1 MRKVGGKAILLTLLI
16 LSSILLTIVS
26 SENKN
31 LAYNL
36 QYTNEVSSQTGIV
49 DVQSWQIND
58 NWMYEGYLDVGNFIT
73 SSGVSTDIEYLSGTL
88 EKTVTEIYIS
98 EIDNH
103 SSITYKLESIGNYEA
118 NNVNLDGQNGD
129 ITVDMLTTEIIRASD
144 MAVVSQSA
152 IVEIVFCYYVFFW
165 CIDIDVAE
173 LNVTN
178 SYSPALEGLDF
189 PLSVGETWSVNY
201 HQETEYSGESNYVD
215 IPDDTNDENSTSWSV
230 VSQGY
235 SGVSYTGCSQSY
247 NITTYNSDGE
257 VSGYRWY
264 CPAIKGDI
272 KSSFTESIGFNAVHE
287 LTTYQP
293 STRANVIEIDI
304 QYPLSPLDTEI
315 FAWINVTNQGSPI
328 ANQTMDF
335 RYEIEDE
342 IRQIITDEN
351 GTCYLEFSTGNSTD
365 DSISN
370 SDFASHGIISWI
382 SNQNVIGVSSLS
394 MDLDVHEVDLVTR
407 NEGVTVERTRDNN
420 TITLDSSIG
429 FNAISGD
436 YLVFSVPVLNRG
448 LINSP
453 PTELRVDSPD
463 GNTAFTYVPSLSSLE
478 ESRVEI
484 NWTVPENQIFGS
496 THLEF
501 LVDPDENISEDGNK
515 SNNQGLFSVY
525 IGALP
530 TAVLSLPN
538 MINTLEEVVI
548 SGLSSVDHDGG
559 DYVCEFD
566 IETTGGGLDTILE
579 DDCELEWTWGDDG
592 NFSIYLTIID
602 EESDQSSTVASI
614 IVLNRPPEIVLVA
627 NYDTIPVLSEVTFEI
642 TERNDPDTQTPNSPV
657 DILWNNTS
665 CKEGQIGVKCTVTA
679 VAEGDFSIGVSATDD
694 DGETVFAT
702 YAVEVTNIAPYNG
715 QIEVYTGAQK
725 ITPDNRGVFT
735 ADEGE
740 KLTIRAWAS
749 DSINDIDSLQFSWSP
764 DAENNP
770 EIIHQKQGSESFIN
784 HTYNYSG
791 LQLATL
797 QIVDDDGAP
806 LIFDNGEEI
815 LIIPIEIINLNP
827 SIVSLNQRLPVEEGE
842 ELLFDIGVSDTD
854 NDISDLYSCFD
865 INPLLDSDSSGL
877 ANDDCDYNS
886 NYLAYTWDD
895 VSIAPEYIIFHVSDD
910 DGASAS
916 IEIEIDVRNVR
927 PAAVASIDEINPV
940 QGDIISL
947 SANGTVDSEYDI
959 ENMIYHWDTDVSV
972 DSDND
977 GDPSNDVDIQGRWVQ
992 VIYDTEGKKNV
1003 KLTVYDESE
1012 SNSVYMVV
1020 NVAKSPF
1027 DFTTSIKQNSAS
1039 ILLIIL
1045 IALAGTILT
1054 LRNKENKESDARE
1067 EESAVSIDQI
1077 FDNLDDEI
1085 EKNKR
1090 KLKRKI
1096 EEENKEIISESLSV
1110 INLEESEKDKMT
1122 INEVLSEEDIEA
1134 LFEE

>member
-1 MRKVGGKAILLTLLI
+1 MRKVGGKAILLSLL
-16 LSSILLTIVS
+16 LFSSISLTMLC

-31 LAYNL
+31 LEHNL
-36 QYTNEVSSQTGIV
+36 QYKNNISSQTGIV
-49 DVQSWQIND
+49 DVQSWQLND
-58 NWMYEGYLDVGNFIT
+58 NWMYEGYLDVGDFIT
-73 SSGVSTDIEYLSGTL
+73 SSGVSTNIEYLSGAL

-152 IVEIVFCYYVFFW
+152 IVEIVFCADVLWF

-201 HQETEYSGESNYVD
+201 HQETEYSGASNYVD
-215 IPDDTNDENSTSWSV
+215 IPEDTNDENSSSWSV

-293 STRANVIEIDI
+293 SNRANVIEIDI

-315 FAWINVTNQGSPI
+315 SAWINVTNQGFPI
-328 ANQTMDF
+328 ANQTMEF

-342 IRQIITDEN
+342 IRQIVTDEN
-351 GTCYLEFSTGNSTD
+351 GTCHLEFSTGNSTD

-394 MDLDVHEVDLVTR
+394 MDLDIHEVDLVTR
-407 NEGVTVERTRDNN
+407 NEGVTVERTRGNN

-436 YLVFSVPVLNRG
+436 HLVFSVPVLNRG
-448 LINSP
+448 LIDSP

-515 SNNQGLFSVY
+515 SNNQGIFSVY

-530 TAVLSLPN
+530 TAMLSLPSV
-538 MINTLEEVVI
+538 INTLDEVVI
-548 SGLSSVDHDGG
+548 SGLSSVDPDGG
-559 DYVCEFD
+559 NYVCEFD
-566 IETTGGGLDTILE
+566 IETIGGGFNTILE
-579 DDCELEWTWGDDG
+579 DDCELEWSWNDDG

-602 EESDQSSTVASI
+602 EESDQSSTIASI
-614 IVLNRPPEIVLVA
+614 IVLNRPPEIILA
-627 NYDTIPVLSEVTFEI
+627 SNYDSIPVLSEVTFEI

-665 CKEGQIGVKCTVTA
+665 CKEGQIGLKCTVN
-679 VAEGDFSIGVSATDD
+679 VVSEGEFSIGVSATDD

-702 YAVEVTNIAPYNG
+702 YAIEVTNIAPYNG
-715 QIEVYTGAQK
+715 QIEVYTGTQK

-740 KLTIRAWAS
+740 ILTVRAWAS

-770 EIIHQKQGSESFIN
+770 EIIHRKQGSESFIN

-797 QIVDDDGAP
+797 QIVDNDGAP

-815 LIIPIEIINLNP
+815 LIIPIEILNINP

-842 ELLFDIGVSDTD
+842 ELLFEIGVFDSF
-854 NDISDLYSCFD
+854 NDIADLYSCFD
-865 INPLLDSDSSGL
+865 IDPLLDSDSSGQT
-877 ANDDCDYNS
+877 NDDCDYNS
-886 NYLAYTWDD
+886 NYLSYTWEDA
-895 VSIAPEYIIFHVSDD
+895 SIVPEYIIFHVTDD
-910 DGASAS
+910 DGATAS

-927 PAAVASIDEINPV
+927 PTPVATTDEINPV
-940 QGDIISL
+940 QGGIISL

-959 ENMIYHWDTDVSV
+959 ENMIYHWDIDISV

-977 GDPSNDVDIQGRWVQ
+977 GDPSNDIDMQGRWVQ
-992 VIYDTEGKKNV
+992 VIYETEGKKNV

-1027 DFTTSIKQNSAS
+1027 DFTTSVKQNSAS

-1045 IALAGTILT
+1045 IATTGTIII

-1067 EESAVSIDQI
+1067 KSTVSIDQL
-1077 FDNLDDEI
+1077 FDESNNELEKEKIMSENKI
-1085 EKNKR
+1085 EKGS
-1090 KLKRKI
+1090 I
-1096 EEENKEIISESLSV
+1096 EIITETSSV
-1110 INLEESEKDKMT
+1110 INLEEPEKDKMT
-1122 INEVLSEEDIEA
+1122 INEILSEEDIEA

>member
-1 MRKVGGKAILLTLLI
+1 MRKVGGKAILLSLL
-16 LSSILLTIVS
+16 LFSSISLTMLC

-31 LAYNL
+31 LEHNL
-36 QYTNEVSSQTGIV
+36 QYKNDISSQTGIV
-49 DVQSWQIND
+49 DVQSWQLND
-58 NWMYEGYLDVGNFIT
+58 NWMYEGYLDVGDFIT
-73 SSGVSTDIEYLSGTL
+73 SSGVSTNIEYLSGAL

-152 IVEIVFCYYVFFW
+152 IVEIVFCADVLWF

-201 HQETEYSGESNYVD
+201 HQETEYSGASNYVD
-215 IPDDTNDENSTSWSV
+215 IPEDTNDENSSSWSV

-293 STRANVIEIDI
+293 SNRANVIEIDI

-315 FAWINVTNQGSPI
+315 SAWINVTNQGFPI
-328 ANQTMDF
+328 ANQTMEF

-351 GTCYLEFSTGNSTD
+351 GTCHLEFSTGNSTD

-394 MDLDVHEVDLVTR
+394 MDLDIHEVDLVTR
-407 NEGVTVERTRDNN
+407 NEGVTVERTRGNN

-436 YLVFSVPVLNRG
+436 HLIFSVPVLNRG
-448 LINSP
+448 LIDSP

-515 SNNQGLFSVY
+515 SNNQGIFSVY

-530 TAVLSLPN
+530 TAMLSLPSV
-538 MINTLEEVVI
+538 INTLDEVVI
-548 SGLSSVDHDGG
+548 SGLSSVDPDGG
-559 DYVCEFD
+559 NYVCEFD
-566 IETTGGGLDTILE
+566 IETIGGGFNTILE
-579 DDCELEWTWGDDG
+579 DDCELEWSWNDDG

-602 EESDQSSTVASI
+602 EESDQSSTIASI
-614 IVLNRPPEIVLVA
+614 IVLNRPPEIILA
-627 NYDTIPVLSEVTFEI
+627 SNYDSIPVLSEVTFEI

-665 CKEGQIGVKCTVTA
+665 CKEGQIGLKCTVN
-679 VAEGDFSIGVSATDD
+679 VVSEGEFSIGVSATDD

-702 YAVEVTNIAPYNG
+702 YAIEVTNIAPYNG
-715 QIEVYTGAQK
+715 QIEVYTGTQK

-740 KLTIRAWAS
+740 ILTIRAWAS

-797 QIVDDDGAP
+797 QIVDNDGAP

-815 LIIPIEIINLNP
+815 LIIPIEILNINP

-842 ELLFDIGVSDTD
+842 ELLFDIGVFDSF
-854 NDISDLYSCFD
+854 NDIADLYSCFD
-865 INPLLDSDSSGL
+865 IDPLLDSDSSGQT
-877 ANDDCDYNS
+877 NDDCDYNS
-886 NYLAYTWDD
+886 NYLSYTWEDAST
-895 VSIAPEYIIFHVSDD
+895 VPEYIIFHVTDD
-910 DGASAS
+910 DGATAS

-927 PAAVASIDEINPV
+927 PTPVATTDEINPV
-940 QGDIISL
+940 QGGIISL

-959 ENMIYHWDTDVSV
+959 ENMIYHWDIDISV

-977 GDPSNDVDIQGRWVQ
+977 GDPSNDIDMQGRWVQ
-992 VIYDTEGKKNV
+992 VIYETEGKKNV

-1027 DFTTSIKQNSAS
+1027 DFTTSVKQNSAS

-1045 IALAGTILT
+1045 IATTGTIIT

-1067 EESAVSIDQI
+1067 KSTVSIDQL
-1077 FDNLDDEI
+1077 FDESNNELEKEKIMSENKI
-1085 EKNKR
+1085 EKGS
-1090 KLKRKI
+1090 I
-1096 EEENKEIISESLSV
+1096 EIITESSSV

-1122 INEVLSEEDIEA
+1122 INEILSEEDIEA

>member
-1 MRKVGGKAILLTLLI
+1 MRKVGGKAILLSLL
-16 LSSILLTIVS
+16 LFSSISLTMLC

-31 LAYNL
+31 LEHNL
-36 QYTNEVSSQTGIV
+36 QYKNNISSQTGIV
-49 DVQSWQIND
+49 DVQSWQLND
-58 NWMYEGYLDVGNFIT
+58 NWMYEGYLDVGDFIT
-73 SSGVSTDIEYLSGTL
+73 SSGVSTNIEYLSGAL

-152 IVEIVFCYYVFFW
+152 IVEIVFCADVLWF

-201 HQETEYSGESNYVD
+201 HQETEYSGASNYVD
-215 IPDDTNDENSTSWSV
+215 IPEDTNDENSSSWSV

-293 STRANVIEIDI
+293 SNRANVIEIDI

-315 FAWINVTNQGSPI
+315 SAWINVTNQGFPI
-328 ANQTMDF
+328 ANQTMEF

-342 IRQIITDEN
+342 IRQIVTDEN
-351 GTCYLEFSTGNSTD
+351 GTCHLEFSTGNSTD

-394 MDLDVHEVDLVTR
+394 MDLDIHEVDLVTR
-407 NEGVTVERTRDNN
+407 NEGVTVERTRGNN

-436 YLVFSVPVLNRG
+436 HLVFSVPVLNRG
-448 LINSP
+448 LIDSP

-515 SNNQGLFSVY
+515 SNNQGIFSVY

-530 TAVLSLPN
+530 TAMLSLPSV
-538 MINTLEEVVI
+538 INTLDEVVI
-548 SGLSSVDHDGG
+548 SGLSSVDPDGG
-559 DYVCEFD
+559 NYVCEFD
-566 IETTGGGLDTILE
+566 IETIGGGFNTILE
-579 DDCELEWTWGDDG
+579 DDCELEWSWNDDG

-602 EESDQSSTVASI
+602 EESDQSSTIASI
-614 IVLNRPPEIVLVA
+614 IVLNRPPEIILA
-627 NYDTIPVLSEVTFEI
+627 SNYDSIPVLSEVTFEI

-665 CKEGQIGVKCTVTA
+665 CKEGQIGLKCTVN
-679 VAEGDFSIGVSATDD
+679 VVSEGEFSIGVSATDD

-702 YAVEVTNIAPYNG
+702 YAIEVTNIAPYNG
-715 QIEVYTGAQK
+715 QIEVYTGTQK

-740 KLTIRAWAS
+740 ILTVRAWAS

-770 EIIHQKQGSESFIN
+770 EIIHRKQGSESFIN

-797 QIVDDDGAP
+797 QIVDNDGAP

-815 LIIPIEIINLNP
+815 LIIPIEILNINP

-842 ELLFDIGVSDTD
+842 ELLFEIGVFDSF
-854 NDISDLYSCFD
+854 NDIADLYSCFD
-865 INPLLDSDSSGL
+865 IDPLLDSDSSGQT
-877 ANDDCDYNS
+877 NDDCDYNS
-886 NYLAYTWDD
+886 NYLSYTWEDAST
-895 VSIAPEYIIFHVSDD
+895 VPEYIIFHVTDD
-910 DGASAS
+910 DGATAS

-927 PAAVASIDEINPV
+927 PTPVATTDEINPV
-940 QGDIISL
+940 QGGIISL

-959 ENMIYHWDTDVSV
+959 ENMIYHWDIDISV

-977 GDPSNDVDIQGRWVQ
+977 GDPSNDIDMQGRWVQ
-992 VIYDTEGKKNV
+992 VIYETEGKKNV

-1027 DFTTSIKQNSAS
+1027 DFTTSVKQNSAS

-1045 IALAGTILT
+1045 IATTGTIII

-1067 EESAVSIDQI
+1067 KSTVSIDQL
-1077 FDNLDDEI
+1077 FDESNNELEKEKIMSENKI
-1085 EKNKR
+1085 EKGS
-1090 KLKRKI
+1090 I
-1096 EEENKEIISESLSV
+1096 EIITETSSV
-1110 INLEESEKDKMT
+1110 INLEEPEKDKMT
-1122 INEVLSEEDIEA
+1122 INEILSEEDIEA

>member
-1 MRKVGGKAILLTLLI
+1 MRGAGGKAILLSFLLF
-16 LSSILLTIVS
+16 SSISVTILNMDNHS
-26 SENKN
+26 LEN
-31 LAYNL
+31 NL
-36 QYTNEVSSQTGIV
+36 QYETGTSSGSAII

-58 NWMYEGYLDVGNFIT
+58 NWMYDGYLDVGDFIA
-73 SSGVSTDIEYLSGTL
+73 SSGVSTNIESLYGTL

-98 EIDNH
+98 EIDNR
-103 SSITYKLESIGNYEA
+103 SSLTYKLESVGTYGA

-129 ITVDMLTTEIIRASD
+129 ITVEMLTIEIIRASD
-144 MAVVSQSA
+144 MAVFSQSA
-152 IVEIVFCYYVFFW
+152 TVDIDFCADVLWF

-201 HQETEYSGESNYVD
+201 HQETEYSGASNYVD
-215 IPDDTNDENSTSWSV
+215 IPEDTNDENSSSWSV

-293 STRANVIEIDI
+293 SNRANVIEIDI

-315 FAWINVTNQGSPI
+315 SAWINVTNQGFPI
-328 ANQTMDF
+328 ANQTMEF

-342 IRQIITDEN
+342 IRQIVTDEN
-351 GTCYLEFSTGNSTD
+351 GTCHLEFSTGNSTD

-394 MDLDVHEVDLVTR
+394 MDLDIHEVDLVTR
-407 NEGVTVERTRDNN
+407 NEGVTVERTRGNN

-436 YLVFSVPVLNRG
+436 HLVFSVPVLNRG
-448 LINSP
+448 LIDSP

-515 SNNQGLFSVY
+515 SNNQGIFSVY

-530 TAVLSLPN
+530 TAMLSLPSV
-538 MINTLEEVVI
+538 INTLDEVVI
-548 SGLSSVDHDGG
+548 SGLSSVDPDGG
-559 DYVCEFD
+559 NYVCEFD
-566 IETTGGGLDTILE
+566 IETIGGGFNTILE
-579 DDCELEWTWGDDG
+579 DDCELEWSWNDDG

-602 EESDQSSTVASI
+602 EESDQSSTIASI
-614 IVLNRPPEIVLVA
+614 IVLNRPPEIILA
-627 NYDTIPVLSEVTFEI
+627 SNYDSIPVLSEVTFEI

-665 CKEGQIGVKCTVTA
+665 CKEGQIGLKCTVN
-679 VAEGDFSIGVSATDD
+679 VVSEGEFSIGVSATDD

-702 YAVEVTNIAPYNG
+702 YAIEVTNIAPYNG
-715 QIEVYTGAQK
+715 QIEVYTGTQK

-740 KLTIRAWAS
+740 ILTVRAWAS

-770 EIIHQKQGSESFIN
+770 EIIHRKQGSESFIN

-797 QIVDDDGAP
+797 QIVDNDGAP

-815 LIIPIEIINLNP
+815 LIIPIEILNINP

-842 ELLFDIGVSDTD
+842 ELLFEIGVFDSF
-854 NDISDLYSCFD
+854 NDIADLYSCFD
-865 INPLLDSDSSGL
+865 IDPLLDSDSSGQT
-877 ANDDCDYNS
+877 NDDCDYNS
-886 NYLAYTWDD
+886 NYLSYTWEDAST
-895 VSIAPEYIIFHVSDD
+895 VPEYIIFHVTDD
-910 DGASAS
+910 DGATAS

-927 PAAVASIDEINPV
+927 PTPVATTDEINPV
-940 QGDIISL
+940 QGGIISL

-959 ENMIYHWDTDVSV
+959 ENMIYHWDIDISV

-977 GDPSNDVDIQGRWVQ
+977 GDPSNDIDMQGRWVQ
-992 VIYDTEGKKNV
+992 VIYETEGKKNV

-1027 DFTTSIKQNSAS
+1027 DFTTSVKQNSAS

-1045 IALAGTILT
+1045 IATTGTIII

-1067 EESAVSIDQI
+1067 KSTVSIDQL
-1077 FDNLDDEI
+1077 FDESNNELEKEKIMSENKI
-1085 EKNKR
+1085 EKGS
-1090 KLKRKI
+1090 I
-1096 EEENKEIISESLSV
+1096 EIITETSSV
-1110 INLEESEKDKMT
+1110 INLEEPEKDKMT
-1122 INEVLSEEDIEA
+1122 INEILSEEDIEA